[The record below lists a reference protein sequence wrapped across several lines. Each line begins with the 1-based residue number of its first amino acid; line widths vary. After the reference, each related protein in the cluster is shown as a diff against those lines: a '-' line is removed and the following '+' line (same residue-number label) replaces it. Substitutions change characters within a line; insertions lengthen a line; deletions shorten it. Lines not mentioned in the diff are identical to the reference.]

1 MSQHDKLRAKVLARP
16 PQMRY
21 SEVRSF
27 LEFEGW
33 TRRNE
38 EGSHVT
44 FKKKGFRSITI
55 SRVGGKMVPRY
66 QLDEICDILGLD
78 D

>member
-1 MSQHDKLRAKVLARP
+1 
-16 PQMRY
+16 MRY
-21 SEVRSF
+21 SDVRSF

-33 TRRNE
+33 QRRNE

-44 FKKKGFRSITI
+44 VKKQGFRTI
-55 SRVGGKMVPRY
+55 VISKEGGRMVPGY
-66 QLDEICDILGLD
+66 QLDQICDILGLD